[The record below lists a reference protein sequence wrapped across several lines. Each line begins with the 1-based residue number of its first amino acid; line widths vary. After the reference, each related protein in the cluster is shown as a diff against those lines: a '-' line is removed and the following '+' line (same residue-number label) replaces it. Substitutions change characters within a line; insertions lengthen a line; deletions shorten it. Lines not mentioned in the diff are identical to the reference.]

1 MRIAVLDDDPV
12 ACAILRELLEHAGHG
27 VSVYRNP
34 WDLLTALFHSHPPLS
49 LFDAFIVDML
59 LPELPGSLVIQHVRG
74 SFAEVPIVIISG
86 LPPERLKRLTCFTP
100 PIAVLKKPFSLRDL
114 LAALEPEEGSSQPFS
129 PAALP

>member
-1 MRIAVLDDDPV
+1 MRIAALDDDPV
-12 ACAILRELLEHAGHG
+12 ACAILRELLEQAGHE
-27 VSVYRNP
+27 VWVYRNP
-34 WDLLTALFHSHPPLS
+34 WDLLTALFHSHSPLS

-74 SFAEVPIVIISG
+74 SFAEVLIVIISG